1 MPRYFFHQ
9 VRRGGLIEDLE
20 GSELPDIDVAR
31 GEAIDGAREMMM
43 SDAIHAGID
52 ISSRRFEITD
62 EQGAVVL
69 SLSFTEAIALVE

>member
-9 VRRGGLIEDLE
+9 VRRGGLIEDSE
-20 GSELPDIDVAR
+20 GSQLPDIDAAR
-31 GEAIDGAREMMM
+31 REAIDGAREMM
-43 SDAIHAGID
+43 SEAIHAGVD

-69 SLSFTEAIALVE
+69 LVPFTDAVALVE